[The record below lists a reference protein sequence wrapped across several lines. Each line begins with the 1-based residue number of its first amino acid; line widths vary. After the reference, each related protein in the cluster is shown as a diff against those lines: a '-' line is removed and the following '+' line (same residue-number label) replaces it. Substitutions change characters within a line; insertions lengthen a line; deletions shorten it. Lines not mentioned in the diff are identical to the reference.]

1 MRQIYIVKDGS
12 AAGPFAVDVLCQQIQ
27 GGRLSL
33 SALAWHE
40 GLPAWTELRNI
51 PELLVTT
58 MPPLP
63 PGHGP
68 ASVPTVAQPLP
79 TPAVSVA
86 VSAPEAPALTVSEI
100 PKGDNHSMLAW
111 LAAVALAVA
120 YLLFGSEDL
129 RGRILLSMATFFQ
142 LSQFQ
147 NKPLT
152 GLFLL
157 GIGFLVAAIIGGH
170 WLDGP
175 PLHSSLATL
184 VIGTVALIAW
194 AGFGIAKLRRRA

>member
-1 MRQIYIVKDGS
+1 MKQIYIVKDGV
-12 AAGPFAVDVLCQQIQ
+12 AAGPFAIDVLCQQIQ
-27 GGRLSL
+27 DGRLAL

-51 PELLVTT
+51 PELLVTA

-63 PGHGP
+63 PGPGP
-68 ASVPTVAQPLP
+68 ASVQTVAQPLP

-86 VSAPEAPALTVSEI
+86 VSTPEAPALTVSEL
-100 PKGDNHSMLAW
+100 PKADNHSMLAW
-111 LAAVALAVA
+111 LAAAALAVV

-129 RGRILLSMATFFQ
+129 RGRILVSMATFFQ

-157 GIGFLVAAIIGGH
+157 GIVFLVAALIGGH

-175 PLHSSLATL
+175 SLHSSLATL
-184 VIGTVALIAW
+184 VIGAIALIAW
-194 AGFGIAKLRRRA
+194 VGFGIAKLRRRA